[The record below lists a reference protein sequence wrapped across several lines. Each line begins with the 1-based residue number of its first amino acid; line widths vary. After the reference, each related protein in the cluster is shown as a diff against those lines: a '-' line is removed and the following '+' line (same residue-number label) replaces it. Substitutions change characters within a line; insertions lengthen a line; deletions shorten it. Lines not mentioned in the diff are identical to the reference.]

1 MALVFQYGSNT
12 SSSRLNSEERLR
24 GDAREVGLV
33 CTEVPFELDFD
44 VWSTGNACAAADI
57 RAGRGRPIW
66 GVLYEVPDHLIRRET
81 SGERK
86 SLDAI
91 EGDLYRRS
99 AIRVRRP
106 DGTPVE
112 GEIITYTVRNPEAGL
127 RTSIEYA
134 SHIISGLRAHAAPDE
149 YLAYVKERVIANN
162 PALTADVGRL

>member
-12 SSSRLNSEERLR
+12 SSTRLNSAERLR
-24 GDAREVGLV
+24 GDAIDLGLV

-44 VWSTGNACAAADI
+44 VWSTGNSCAAADI
-57 RAGRGRPIW
+57 REGRGRPIW
-66 GVLYEVPDHLIRRET
+66 GVLYEVPDYLIHRET

-91 EGDLYRRS
+91 EGGRYRHR

-106 DGTPVE
+106 DGTRVA
-112 GEIITYTVRNPEAGL
+112 GEVITYTVLNPKAEL

-134 SHIISGLRAHAAPDE
+134 SHIICGLRAHGAPDE
-149 YLAYVKERVIANN
+149 YLAYVKERVITNN
-162 PALTADVGRL
+162 SDLAAQIVHL